1 VRAIATLL
9 RLLDRGDEPLVDSE
23 TIRSLGECD
32 LNVLVRAGV
41 LVPSEPTMKVNA
53 TCGECSVHDVIRVD
67 RNTGTE
73 FYEVCPHDGVEWV
86 DKDRLRQWAIDG
98 RAIADLLA
106 SSMARGGSSE
116 TLLPGVAWRIGDMR
130 IDGETFSV
138 VLTTTRSAPTL
149 AGRSGASR
157 MILVGDELP
166 REGFAG
172 CLSMT
177 EAFAM
182 SSGQIES
189 RPHRFQQV
197 LPLSSVRSGNA
208 FYRKGQ
214 MWVVRF
220 RGNETFLENNV
231 GPLYIARLLATPH
244 RAVPAVTLLASRIGI
259 DERTL
264 IGSSGELADE
274 QSVNECRDRYRE
286 LMGAIAEAESNN
298 DIGQLEKLQVEQD
311 QLASHFASVLGKGGK
326 RREVDDAK
334 KVRQSVSKGI
344 KRTLDVL
351 ELELK
356 PLADHLHANLRL
368 GICPMYSPPFD
379 VDWLV

>member
-1 VRAIATLL
+1 MTPDTQLAIAALHDL
-9 RLLDRGDEPLVDSE
+9 
-23 TIRSLGECD
+23 TID
-32 LNVLVRAGV
+32 
-41 LVPSEPTMKVNA
+41 
-53 TCGECSVHDVIRVD
+53 HDVIRVD

-182 SSGQIES
+182 SYGQIES

-197 LPLSSVRSGNA
+197 LPLFSVRSGNA

-231 GPLYIARLLATPH
+231 GPLYIARLRDTSPPVCERCRLAQ
-244 RAVPAVTLLASRIGI
+244 RARGRHYS
-259 DERTL
+259 
-264 IGSSGELADE
+264 GSSRTAPRRRPTI
-274 QSVNECRDRYRE
+274 S
-286 LMGAIAEAESNN
+286 I
-298 DIGQLEKLQVEQD
+298 KLG
-311 QLASHFASVLGKGGK
+311 SG
-326 RREVDDAK
+326 
-334 KVRQSVSKGI
+334 
-344 KRTLDVL
+344 TP
-351 ELELK
+351 
-356 PLADHLHANLRL
+356 PLYA
-368 GICPMYSPPFD
+368 F
-379 VDWLV
+379 